1 MSIEDRF
8 HKFWVAYPLKKS
20 KKQARITFQKLDVSE
35 ELLQTILTALQWQ
48 AKEWQARNFEGTPY
62 PSTYLNDERWEDMP
76 TPTTEAPALAS
87 SPAWIRDIKT
97 GRAS

>member
-1 MSIEDRF
+1 MSTEDLF
-8 HKFWVAYPLKKS
+8 KQFWKAYPLKKS
-20 KKQARITFQKLDVSE
+20 KKQARTTFHKLQITE
-35 ELLQTILTALQWQ
+35 ALLQEILTAVHWQ
-48 AKEWQARNFEGTPY
+48 TKEWQARNFEGTPY

-76 TPTTEAPALAS
+76 TPSTDTSAFAS